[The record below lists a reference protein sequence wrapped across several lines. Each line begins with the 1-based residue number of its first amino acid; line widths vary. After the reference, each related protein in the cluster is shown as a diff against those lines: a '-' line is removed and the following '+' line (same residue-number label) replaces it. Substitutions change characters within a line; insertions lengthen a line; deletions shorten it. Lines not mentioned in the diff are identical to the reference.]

1 MSSTDIVIKSD
12 VQEKRHY
19 KRGRVDEKAK
29 QEIPTQ
35 PGLLV
40 IPARSTVTSASKHS
54 HVTVSA
60 PTETANVMVIPSLD
74 IKGTRLQILGNWRQY
89 TGVQIVAI
97 FRTHYENQRS
107 LAVMLSR
114 MKTDLKALDD
124 PPNEEYLSL
133 IALSKKEYNT
143 IRKQN
148 NDVRKRG
155 AMSVHVIS
163 NCDSIVLQA
172 LQYMTSSD
180 PNLLCCGLLIVT
192 GMRPIEIAKMAA
204 FSTKM
209 NNEQGERGPWFAC
222 QTKFAKRGTM
232 KTAYNQCR
240 DRCFL
245 VPYWMVER
253 ALDKVRRRWSVKH
266 LSNVEINRKFA
277 THWGKILIKAFPQ
290 WPGITARLCRR
301 FFAVYA
307 YQYFGKS
314 FFMEGSS
321 QSSLIGF
328 ASWMLGHADLEA
340 QAIAYQSLVLRPAPK
355 LKLFQL
361 GTELKVK
368 SREGS
373 SKNRKHST
381 QEVH

>member
-1 MSSTDIVIKSD
+1 
-12 VQEKRHY
+12 
-19 KRGRVDEKAK
+19 
-29 QEIPTQ
+29 
-35 PGLLV
+35 
-40 IPARSTVTSASKHS
+40 
-54 HVTVSA
+54 
-60 PTETANVMVIPSLD
+60 
-74 IKGTRLQILGNWRQY
+74 
-89 TGVQIVAI
+89 
-97 FRTHYENQRS
+97 
-107 LAVMLSR
+107 
-114 MKTDLKALDD
+114 
-124 PPNEEYLSL
+124 
-133 IALSKKEYNT
+133 
-143 IRKQN
+143 
-148 NDVRKRG
+148 
-155 AMSVHVIS
+155 
-163 NCDSIVLQA
+163 
-172 LQYMTSSD
+172 
-180 PNLLCCGLLIVT
+180 
-192 GMRPIEIAKMAA
+192 
-204 FSTKM
+204 
-209 NNEQGERGPWFAC
+209 
-222 QTKFAKRGTM
+222 
-232 KTAYNQCR
+232 
-240 DRCFL
+240 
-245 VPYWMVER
+245 MVER

-328 ASWMLGHADLEA
+328 ASWMLGHADLES

-373 SKNRKHST
+373 SKDRKHSK